1 MSDLEDSDKS
11 SSTIVE
17 RLSKSQTKAKEHVK
31 QLQRLQEKDPEFY
44 QYLKEH
50 DKELLEFNDEDD
62 DALSDL
68 EEDVESKSTKE
79 NLLIQVG
86 KVITTTKFDSWCNA
100 IKQKNS
106 IGCIRSV
113 LRAYRMACHH
123 GDDVEDAVDRKFAIL
138 SSGVFNKIMVFVL
151 NEMDGILR
159 KLLNAPSAG
168 GNKETVMDLMT
179 TKAWMAH
186 GGLMR
191 LYLGNTLNILSQM
204 TDEQMI
210 SFTLKR
216 IKASAVFLVAFPS
229 LLRKYIR
236 VLLHTW
242 GTGTGALPVVSFLF
256 LRDLCVRLGS
266 DCLDSCLKGVYKAYV
281 MNCKLPKH
289 INRSK
294 LKYINFLGN
303 CVSELCGLD
312 PISAYQHAFVSIRQ
326 LAMLLNRAI
335 TERGPKKTY
344 QKVYNWQFLYCL
356 ELWTKVIC
364 DHNSETDFGPL
375 AYPLTQILL
384 GMATLVPTA
393 RFFPLRLRCIRMLNR
408 LARATGA
415 FIPVSTILLD
425 MLDMKELSRRPTG
438 GVGKAVDMQEVK
450 QLDKVTLKTRTF
462 QEECLYSVVEE
473 LAEHL
478 SHWSNSIAFFELSF
492 IPLVRL
498 QKFCKSTKSNR
509 FRREIKELIRQL
521 EANCEYTN
529 SRRAGI
535 RFSPSDPAALSFLQ
549 AEEDSKNSPL
559 LQFVANLRLK
569 GQQRD
574 GSMVESRVVVG
585 ADSSVFGSKFSEI
598 NMEEQAGDE
607 DEGETVFSST
617 WMPEK
622 KAKDKQKTKPSE
634 IREPDSALDE
644 DVVEDL
650 VLSSEDE
657 EEEARY
663 HGDGDDSRDVD
674 QLRLG
679 KNKRSRKRK
688 KRKISNGNNTKV
700 KEGANSRK
708 KDLRP
713 PSSFAPRSFLKQS
726 NDKAVK

>member
-11 SSTIVE
+11 NSTIVE

-151 NEMDGILR
+151 NEMD
-159 KLLNAPSAG
+159 
-168 GNKETVMDLMT
+168 
-179 TKAWMAH
+179 AWMAH

-216 IKASAVFLVAFPS
+216 IKASAVFLAAFPS

-335 TERGPKKTY
+335 TERGPKAVSGKEGKNQQGGNMSSKKQGEKTY

-393 RFFPLRLRCIRMLNR
+393 RFFPSWVAMHKNVNR

-450 QLDKVTLKTRTF
+450 QLDKVTLKTRAF

-478 SHWSNSIAFFELSF
+478 AHWSNSIAFFELSF

-498 QKFCKSTKSNR
+498 QKFCKLTKSNR
-509 FRREIKELIRQL
+509 FRGEIRELIRQL
-521 EANCEYTN
+521 EANCECTN
-529 SRRAGI
+529 STRAGI

-657 EEEARY
+657 EEEDRY

-713 PSSFAPRSFLKQS
+713 PSSFAPRVSL
-726 NDKAVK
+726 